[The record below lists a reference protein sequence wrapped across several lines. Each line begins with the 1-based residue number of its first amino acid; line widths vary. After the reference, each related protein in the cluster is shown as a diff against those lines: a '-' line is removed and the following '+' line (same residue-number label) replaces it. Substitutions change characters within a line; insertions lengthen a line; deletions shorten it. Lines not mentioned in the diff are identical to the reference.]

1 MFGLIFGITFA
12 ICGLVAIMVG
22 RSMSE
27 KDRAI
32 AGWPRAPGTITTSHL
47 ENVETT
53 VKDNR
58 GGFYRRI
65 TVPAPIVKYTYTA
78 DGRELQGDRVSRFHM
93 AFTKDPL
100 SRFPLGQ
107 AVSVYYDPNDPTT
120 AYLEAPR
127 SPAAKIFAILGWTFV
142 LLGIVAPLVERLL

>member
-22 RSMSE
+22 RSVSE
-27 KDRAI
+27 KDREI

-53 VKDNR
+53 IRDNR
-58 GGFYRRI
+58 GFYRRI
-65 TVPAPIVKYTYTA
+65 TVAAPRVKFTYTA
-78 DGRELQGDRVSRFHM
+78 DGRELQGDQVSRYSM
-93 AFTKDPL
+93 AFTKEPL
-100 SRFPLGQ
+100 SRYPLGL
-107 AVSVYYDPNDPTT
+107 AVSVYYDPDAPLT

-127 SPAAKIFAILGWTFV
+127 APAAKIFATIGYAFV
-142 LLGIVAPLVERLL
+142 VIGIVGPLVAQLL